1 MPRVLTDSDVDNLI
15 EKYRSGETTKQLM
28 TTFGIGQ
35 PRLKRILAEHGIDTA
50 AGHSRF
56 QALTDA
62 QVDELSRRYIAGEGT
77 KELGTA
83 FGISGRVVSDYLRRA
98 GVAARPKS
106 HGIVRHMAELT
117 HEERSAMVTESM
129 LGRWA
134 NVTPEGRAAMLDPM
148 HEANRGVPRPESMKI
163 RSAQTKS
170 AKAGPDSAYEAQVGE
185 WLTERGVDFR
195 RQVQIKGWTADLA
208 IGNVLIEVT
217 TGWARKKD
225 WEPRFRDFFD
235 AGWHLYVIWHD
246 TRIPLLSAVADDLI
260 AWMQILESNPPASSQ
275 HRVAWRSRKVIS
287 TGSGDPDYVAG
298 VLRSSR
304 PRGDWPFYGR
314 SGDEA

>member
-1 MPRVLTDSDVDNLI
+1 MSRVLTDSDVDNLV
-15 EKYRSGETTKQLM
+15 EKYRSGETTAQLM
-28 TTFGIGQ
+28 AAFKIGQ
-35 PRLKRILAEHGIDTA
+35 PRLKRILADRGLDIGGRSLSMKLSA
-50 AGHSRF
+50 A
-56 QALTDA
+56 DA
-62 QVDELSRRYIAGEGT
+62 AELVERYIAGEGT
-77 KELGTA
+77 KELGSA
-83 FGISGRVVSDYLRRA
+83 FGISGRGVTDYLRRA
-98 GVAARPKS
+98 GVQARSRS

-129 LGRWA
+129 TERWRSA
-134 NVTPEGRAAMLDPM
+134 TPEDRAAMLDPM

-170 AKAGPDSAYEAQVGE
+170 AKAGPDSTYEVMVGK
-185 WLTERGVDFR
+185 WLTERGVDFS
-195 RQVQIKGWTADLA
+195 RQVQVKGWTADLA
-208 IGNVLIEVT
+208 VGNVLVEVT

-246 TRIPLLSAVADDLI
+246 TRIPLLSSVTDDLI
-260 AWMQILESNPPASSQ
+260 AWTQILEANPPATSQ

-304 PRGDWPFYGR
+304 ARGDWPFYGG